1 VSVPSSDGDEPPVET
16 SAPTAHLGGD
26 VGSMASLLHEVAAT
40 GASAPLTPGTV
51 IDGQYRVDKAVGAGG
66 MGVVYLA
73 RDLRLERAVAI
84 KLGAAR
90 SSSALARIQGEAAA
104 LAQLSHPNVVVV
116 HQVGQ
121 HAGRIYIAM
130 EYVGGG
136 TARSWVSERPRTW
149 REIVVLYAAAGDGL
163 AAAHS
168 AGLVH
173 RDVKPD
179 NVVVGDDGRP
189 RVADFGLA
197 RAIAAADGDADEGA
211 ASGEVAST
219 RTGAVV
225 GTLGYMPPEQLAG
238 EAVDA
243 RADQFA
249 FAVALWEAL
258 HGRRPFAGATV
269 TELRAAIASTP
280 PAAGEGRRVPR
291 HVTEALRR
299 ALAQRRED
307 RWPAMA
313 PLVAA
318 LRHDPRVRRQR
329 VALALGGAALAA
341 AIAVPLTLRARR
353 VADPCTDAAAALAPT
368 WSPARAARLQAAV
381 GARAW
386 PGVERRVGAYGQ
398 AWLIGHRDACRAT
411 RVARSQSDDLLD
423 RRMACL
429 DRARV
434 TLGAT
439 LDAIERG
446 GPAAG
451 LRAPAALDG
460 LPGLDACADVAGL
473 AAAEPMPTDPALRAK
488 VAEATRLVA
497 QAQAATVEDMK
508 PGDDAL
514 AVQALTAARAGGWKP
529 QIAEALAT
537 QANVAFDSGQ
547 PDASLPLYSE
557 AAALALA
564 GGSDRVALRNLLDAA
579 WSLATLVRHEE
590 AARALALGRALW
602 ERLGRPPAETRKVL
616 STTAFLAQAAGR
628 HPDAIAAMRELVA
641 AVDGGRAIGSPARD
655 HYNLAS
661 ALIGA
666 GALAEGRPILQQAI
680 ALAEAEDGPD
690 HANVARYL
698 ALMAYVEEREGQP
711 ARAVAAAERAIAI
724 YDAWFGPA
732 DYRLPYVLG
741 SLAAAEVRLG
751 HRDRARAALERAIVA
766 SAGAG
771 HESDAALAHSQLAA
785 LAFEQG
791 DLERAGAAAARAVAL
806 WDGLEDTAAVVAPLV
821 TAGQVA
827 AARGDAAAARRA
839 LERALT
845 LAAADPAIAPGVVE
859 IRQALAAV
867 GGAR

>member
-1 VSVPSSDGDEPPVET
+1 MSAPASSDEAPPVEST
-16 SAPTAHLGGD
+16 APTAQLGGD

-40 GASAPLTPGTV
+40 GAGAPLAAGTV
-51 IDGQYRVDKAVGAGG
+51 IDGQYRIEKAVGAGG

-121 HAGRIYIAM
+121 HAGRIYLAM

-149 REIVVLYAAAGDGL
+149 REIVALYAAAGDGL

-168 AGLVH
+168 TGLVH

-179 NVVVGDDGRP
+179 NLVVGDDGRP

-197 RAIAAADGDADEGA
+197 RAIAATDDDGEGA
-211 ASGEVAST
+211 ISGEVAST

-269 TELRAAIASTP
+269 AELRAAIAATP
-280 PAAGEGRRVPR
+280 PAVGEGRRVPR

-299 ALAQRRED
+299 ALAPRRDD

-313 PLVAA
+313 PLLAA

-341 AIAVPLTLRARR
+341 AIAVPLTLRARSTP
-353 VADPCTDAAAALAPT
+353 DPCTDAEAALAPT
-368 WSPARAARLQAAV
+368 WSAARAARLATAV

-386 PGVERRVGAYGQ
+386 PGIERRVASYSR

-460 LPGLDACADVAGL
+460 LPGLDVCADVAGL

-497 QAQAATVEDMK
+497 AAQAATVEDMK

-514 AVQALTAARAGGWKP
+514 ATQALAAARSGGWKP
-529 QIAEALAT
+529 QIAEALAS
-537 QANVAFDSGQ
+537 QANVMFDSGR
-547 PDASLPLYSE
+547 AAEAVPLYAE
-557 AAALALA
+557 ATELALA

-579 WSLATLVRHEE
+579 WSLGALAKSDE
-590 AARALALGRALW
+590 AARMLALGRALW

-616 STTAFLAQAAGR
+616 STTAFVAQAAGR
-628 HPDAIAAMRELVA
+628 HADAIAAMRELVA
-641 AVDGGRAIGSPARD
+641 AVDSGRAIGSPARD

-666 GALAEGRPILQQAI
+666 GQIDEGRPILQEAI

-698 ALMAYVEEREGQP
+698 ALRAFIEQQQGQAAAAIATGQR
-711 ARAVAAAERAIAI
+711 ARAI
-724 YDAWFGPA
+724 YEAWFGPA

-741 SLAAAEVRLG
+741 TIAAAEVSLG
-751 HRDRARAALERAIVA
+751 HLDRARAALEQAVLA
-766 SAGAG
+766 SAAPG
-771 HESDAALAHSQLAA
+771 HEDDAALAHTQLAA
-785 LAFEQG
+785 LAMDQG
-791 DLERAGAAAARAVAL
+791 DLDRAGSAAARAIAL
-806 WDGLEDTAAVVAPLV
+806 WDGLEDPVAVVGPLV
-821 TAGQVA
+821 IAGRVA
-827 AARGDAAAARRA
+827 AARGDAAAARAA
-839 LERALT
+839 LTRALT
-845 LAAADPAIAPGVVE
+845 LATADPAARPGVDE
-859 IRQALAAV
+859 IRRALAQV
-867 GGAR
+867 RGPR

>member
-1 VSVPSSDGDEPPVET
+1 MSVPSSGDDEPPVET

-40 GASAPLTPGTV
+40 GAGAPLTPGTV

-149 REIVVLYAAAGDGL
+149 REIVALYAAAGDGL
-163 AAAHS
+163 AAAHE

-269 TELRAAIASTP
+269 AELRAAIASTP
-280 PAAGEGRRVPR
+280 PTAGEGRRVPR

-299 ALAQRRED
+299 ALAPRRED

-329 VALALGGAALAA
+329 VALALGCAALAA

-368 WSPARAARLQAAV
+368 WSPARAARLAAAV

-386 PGVERRVGAYGQ
+386 PGVERRVGAYGR

-473 AAAEPMPTDPALRAK
+473 AAAEPMPTDPVLRAK

-514 AVQALTAARAGGWKP
+514 AVRALTAARAGGWKP

-537 QANVAFDSGQ
+537 QANVLFDSGQ
-547 PDASLPLYSE
+547 AEASLPLYAEASE
-557 AAALALA
+557 LALA

-579 WSLATLVRHEE
+579 WSLGTMAHHAE
-590 AARALALGRALW
+590 AGRALALGRALW

-616 STTAFLAQAAGR
+616 STTAFLAQAAER

-641 AVDGGRAIGSPARD
+641 AVDSGRAIGSPARD

-666 GALAEGRPILQQAI
+666 GELDQGRPILQEAI
-680 ALAEAEDGPD
+680 ALAEAEDGRD

-698 ALMAYVEEREGQP
+698 ALLAFVEQQQGRP
-711 ARAVAAAERAIAI
+711 AAAVTAAERAIAI
-724 YDAWFGPA
+724 YDAWFGPT
-732 DYRLPYVLG
+732 DYRLPYVLV
-741 SLAAAEVRLG
+741 SLAAAEVQLG
-751 HRDRARAALERAIVA
+751 HRDRARAALERAA
-766 SAGAG
+766 AAEAAG
-771 HESDAALAHSQLAA
+771 HDAATAHTRLAA
-785 LAFEQG
+785 LALDDG
-791 DLERAGAAAARAVAL
+791 DLARAGTAAARAIAL
-806 WDGLEDTAAVVAPLV
+806 WDGLEDAASVVAPLV
-821 TAGQVA
+821 IAGRVA
-827 AARGDAAAARRA
+827 AAQGDPAAARRA

-845 LAAADPAIAPGVVE
+845 LAAADPGARPGVDE
-859 IRQALAAV
+859 IRAALAAV
-867 GGAR
+867 RGAR